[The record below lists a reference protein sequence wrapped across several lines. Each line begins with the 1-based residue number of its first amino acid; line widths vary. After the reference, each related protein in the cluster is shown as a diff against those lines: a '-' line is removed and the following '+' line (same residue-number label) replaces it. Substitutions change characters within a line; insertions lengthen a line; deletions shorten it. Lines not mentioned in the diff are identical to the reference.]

1 MLRGEGVALDAMRIR
16 AFPFGRE
23 VFEFIARHA
32 NGCSWWSRT
41 GTPRCATLLVNEGDI
56 DPSSLV
62 PVLHYDG
69 LPITSSFIS
78 EAIRERLS
86 STCEEAG
93 ASGYPGRR
101 TEPPPPRRTEASG
114 TRSMTHIAKPR
125 FQHPLLGANDLGLS
139 RRDYEGSMSTLCAG
153 CGHDSISAAIIQ
165 ACAEM
170 SMPPHMMAKLSGIGC
185 SSKTP
190 NYFLSKSHGFN
201 SVHGRMPSI
210 ATGSNLANH
219 ELYYVGVSGDG
230 DTASIGLGQFA
241 HAVRRQVN
249 MLYLVENN
257 GTYGL
262 TKGQLSATADVGMR
276 SKTGEIN
283 PHDSI
288 DLVSL
293 ALQLG
298 ASFVARGFSGDK
310 DQLVPLIKGGFSH
323 RGFAL
328 LDIISPCVTFNN
340 HAESTKSFDY
350 VREHNAVMN
359 RAGLRSAARGDH
371 RVLRG
376 GGDPGRHPPRRRG
389 RAAAQARRGL
399 RPDGPGG
406 PPSTTCRSFR
416 PGARSRPG
424 SSSWMRMRPISTS
437 AWAPRRRRLNRLGE
451 TELCPGSAKLDA
463 INARLR

>member
-1 MLRGEGVALDAMRIR
+1 
-16 AFPFGRE
+16 
-23 VFEFIARHA
+23 
-32 NGCSWWSRT
+32 
-41 GTPRCATLLVNEGDI
+41 
-56 DPSSLV
+56 
-62 PVLHYDG
+62 
-69 LPITSSFIS
+69 
-78 EAIRERLS
+78 
-86 STCEEAG
+86 
-93 ASGYPGRR
+93 
-101 TEPPPPRRTEASG
+101 
-114 TRSMTHIAKPR
+114 MTHIAKPR
-125 FQHPLLGANDLGLS
+125 FQHPLLGANGLGLS

-249 MLYLVENN
+249 MLYVVENN

-310 DQLVPLIKGGFSH
+310 DQLVPLIEAGLSH

-328 LDIISPCVTFNN
+328 LDVISPCVTFNN

-359 RAGLRSAARGDH
+359 RPDF
-371 RVLRG
+371 V
-376 GGDPGRHPPRRRG
+376 PRREEITVSY
-389 RAAAQARRGL
+389 
-399 RPDGPGG
+399 GPGE
-406 PPSTTCRSFR
+406 
-416 PGARSRPG
+416 SRDVALHDGGVVRLHKLAEDYDPMDRVAALHHVQELQTRG
-424 SSSWMRMRPISTS
+424 EIPTGLIFVDADAPDLHERMGTPE
-437 AWAPRRRRLNRLGE
+437 APLNRLGE
-451 TELCPGSAKLDA
+451 ADLCPGSAKLEA

>member
-1 MLRGEGVALDAMRIR
+1 
-16 AFPFGRE
+16 
-23 VFEFIARHA
+23 
-32 NGCSWWSRT
+32 
-41 GTPRCATLLVNEGDI
+41 
-56 DPSSLV
+56 
-62 PVLHYDG
+62 
-69 LPITSSFIS
+69 
-78 EAIRERLS
+78 
-86 STCEEAG
+86 
-93 ASGYPGRR
+93 
-101 TEPPPPRRTEASG
+101 
-114 TRSMTHIAKPR
+114 MTHIAKPR
-125 FQHPLLGANDLGLS
+125 FQHPLLDVNALGLS

-170 SMPPHMMAKLSGIGC
+170 SMPPHLMAKLSGIGC

-210 ATGSNLANH
+210 ATGANLANH

-241 HAVRRQVN
+241 HAMRRQVN
-249 MLYLVENN
+249 MLYVVENN

-288 DLVSL
+288 DMVSL

-310 DQLVPLIKGGFSH
+310 AQLVPLVKAGLSH

-328 LDIISPCVTFNN
+328 LDVISPCVTFNN
-340 HAESTKSFDY
+340 HADSTKSFDY
-350 VREHNAVMN
+350 VREHNAIMN
-359 RAGLRSAARGDH
+359 RPDFVPHREQITVSYEAGESREVRLHDGGVVRLHKLAEDYDATDRVAALHHVQELQTKGEI
-371 RVLRG
+371 
-376 GGDPGRHPPRRRG
+376 PT
-389 RAAAQARRGL
+389 GL
-399 RPDGPGG
+399 IFVDAEAPDLHE
-406 PPSTTCRSFR
+406 
-416 PGARSRPG
+416 
-424 SSSWMRMRPISTS
+424 RMGTPDV
-437 AWAPRRRRLNRLGE
+437 PLNQLGE
-451 TELCPGSAKLDA
+451 PDLCPGSAKLEA

>member
-1 MLRGEGVALDAMRIR
+1 
-16 AFPFGRE
+16 
-23 VFEFIARHA
+23 
-32 NGCSWWSRT
+32 
-41 GTPRCATLLVNEGDI
+41 
-56 DPSSLV
+56 
-62 PVLHYDG
+62 
-69 LPITSSFIS
+69 
-78 EAIRERLS
+78 
-86 STCEEAG
+86 
-93 ASGYPGRR
+93 
-101 TEPPPPRRTEASG
+101 
-114 TRSMTHIAKPR
+114 
-125 FQHPLLGANDLGLS
+125 
-139 RRDYEGSMSTLCAG
+139 
-153 CGHDSISAAIIQ
+153 
-165 ACAEM
+165 
-170 SMPPHMMAKLSGIGC
+170 MPPHMMAKLSGIGC

-249 MLYLVENN
+249 MLYVVENN

-310 DQLVPLIKGGFSH
+310 DQLVPLIKAGFAH

-340 HAESTKSFDY
+340 HADSTKSFDY
-350 VREHNAVMN
+350 VREHNAIMN
-359 RAGLRSAARGDH
+359 RPDFVPFQEEITVSYEAGESRNVTLHDGGVVRLHKLAEDYDPTDRVARPPPRAGAP
-371 RVLRG
+371 
-376 GGDPGRHPPRRRG
+376 DPGRDPDRAHLRGHRCARPPRADEHPGSPPQPPRRGGTLPGQRE
-389 RAAAQARRGL
+389 ARRDQ
-399 RPDGPGG
+399 R
-406 PPSTTCRSFR
+406 PPSLTRRHPTKVSAPRNFAGRLHHKSERRRSQR
-416 PGARSRPG
+416 IPVTNGPRNPPCTAGDGTRYSAGPER
-424 SSSWMRMRPISTS
+424 SSSLSAHSLSSPWSRTAASRRATS
-437 AWAPRRRRLNRLGE
+437 
-451 TELCPGSAKLDA
+451 
-463 INARLR
+463 

>member
-1 MLRGEGVALDAMRIR
+1 
-16 AFPFGRE
+16 
-23 VFEFIARHA
+23 
-32 NGCSWWSRT
+32 
-41 GTPRCATLLVNEGDI
+41 
-56 DPSSLV
+56 
-62 PVLHYDG
+62 
-69 LPITSSFIS
+69 
-78 EAIRERLS
+78 
-86 STCEEAG
+86 
-93 ASGYPGRR
+93 
-101 TEPPPPRRTEASG
+101 
-114 TRSMTHIAKPR
+114 MTHIAKPR

-249 MLYLVENN
+249 MLYVVENN

-359 RAGLRSAARGDH
+359 RPDF
-371 RVLRG
+371 V
-376 GGDPGRHPPRRRG
+376 PRREEITVSYEAGESRDVTLHDGGVVRLHKLAEDYDPTDRVAALHQVQELQTRG
-389 RAAAQARRGL
+389 EIPTGL
-399 RPDGPGG
+399 IFVDADAPDLHE
-406 PPSTTCRSFR
+406 
-416 PGARSRPG
+416 
-424 SSSWMRMRPISTS
+424 RMGTPE
-437 AWAPRRRRLNRLGE
+437 APLNRLGE
-451 TELCPGSAKLDA
+451 AELCPGSAKLDA